1 VRLSKYCAYLVA
13 FHPELLPD
21 SPEKTERVVDDM
33 KAELGGIFS
42 CWEYYLFPQSARA
55 KKIMDPSTGSDQVNG
70 VVRNG
75 GKLGSLLV
83 GFPVAD
89 AWKVLADVWTEL
101 IVFVAPSSDE
111 ERIKGH
117 QDVLVQGGEFITVL
131 WALTT
136 HIDVSH
142 GANKLPVKTL
152 EDLMGESMRNAHH
165 IAPEISIM

>member
-1 VRLSKYCAYLVA
+1 
-13 FHPELLPD
+13 
-21 SPEKTERVVDDM
+21 
-33 KAELGGIFS
+33 
-42 CWEYYLFPQSARA
+42 
-55 KKIMDPSTGSDQVNG
+55 MDPSTGSDQVNG

-75 GKLGSLLV
+75 GKLAGSLLD
-83 GFPVAD
+83 GIPVAD

-111 ERIKGH
+111 ERVKGH

-165 IAPEISIM
+165 IALEISIM